1 MCFSLSVHVIQVRHI
16 ISFISLANGLGTH
29 FYTLGIGV
37 TIKSI
42 KVVHLRISYIF
53 HCMIWTCSS
62 LSSHAHVLVQL
73 VPSCFHVIA
82 EAAGEDGKELFLQ
95 EIEFMKQI
103 GSHRNVLSMLG
114 YWVKS
119 EPIMLIL
126 EYAPQGD
133 LLQWLRSQRQQ
144 VRKY

>member
-1 MCFSLSVHVIQVRHI
+1 M
-16 ISFISLANGLGTH
+16 
-29 FYTLGIGV
+29 
-37 TIKSI
+37 
-42 KVVHLRISYIF
+42 SYIF

-62 LSSHAHVLVQL
+62 LLSHAHVLVL
-73 VPSCFHVIA
+73 VLSCFHVIA
-82 EAAGEDGKELFLQ
+82 EAAGEEGKELFLQ